1 MVPAEIAP
9 PELAQLV
16 DFAERPRAQDWSMRA
31 ALVRYAQGEP
41 QRVSDL
47 LDVVRRV
54 EWALN
59 KKSKVVEREGPEVWA
74 ALTDGS
80 AGPDPF
86 VVGVLRAARELDG
99 LGDVLAAW
107 AVDRDHS
114 PRPDADVDDTV
125 EAVQQQLDALGV
137 PHEEQRPPGARNRGV

>member
-1 MVPAEIAP
+1 VPAEIAP
-9 PELAQLV
+9 PELAELV
-16 DFAERPRAQDWSMRA
+16 DFAERPREQDWSMRA

-59 KKSKVVEREGPEVWA
+59 KNSKVVERQGPELWT
-74 ALTDGS
+74 ALRDGS

-86 VVGVLRAARELDG
+86 VLGVLRAARELDS
-99 LGDVLAAW
+99 LGDVLAVW
-107 AVDRDHS
+107 AVDPHQG
-114 PRPDADVDDTV
+114 PRPDAELDDVV
-125 EAVQQQLDALGV
+125 EEVAQQLEVLGV